1 MIVVII
7 KTVVLTL
14 CILAVLLMFFA
25 RKYDFCIWKKG
36 KFKIKERYISDY
48 VYVYDKFMCLVDKN
62 NYRSRIEID
71 FENNTIR
78 IETKGSSELL
88 TYTFSKYKVID
99 DDETINKIEFM
110 FEDEYEIESATL
122 TFIAFSKHLNHL
134 KIQTKNCDKVIE
146 YSNQY
151 KV

>member
-25 RKYDFCIWKKG
+25 RKYDFCVWKKY
-36 KFKIKERYISDY
+36 KIPKVYFSDNK
-48 VYVYDKFMCLVDKN
+48 YVYDKFNYLVNKDNTKC
-62 NYRSRIEID
+62 RSRIEIN

-78 IETKGSSELL
+78 IETKGSSEVL
-88 TYTFSKYKVID
+88 TYTFSKYKVAD
-99 DDETINKIEFM
+99 DGTNIEFM

-122 TFIAFSKHLNHL
+122 ALAVTLLNEFLL
-134 KIQTKNCDKVIE
+134 KRLEITTKNCDNIIK
-146 YSNQY
+146 YY
-151 KV
+151 

>member
-14 CILAVLLMFFA
+14 CILAVLLMFFV
-25 RKYDFCIWKKG
+25 RKYDFCIWKKC
-36 KFKIKERYISDY
+36 KIKERYFSDY
-48 VYVYDKFMCLVDKN
+48 IYVYDRFMCLVDKN
-62 NYRSRIEID
+62 NYRSRIDID
-71 FENNTIR
+71 FENNTIS
-78 IETKGSSELL
+78 IEIKDSSELL

-99 DDETINKIEFM
+99 DDDETIIKIVFM

-134 KIQTKNCDKVIE
+134 KIQTKNCNSMIE
-146 YSNQY
+146 YGN
-151 KV
+151 

>member
-1 MIVVII
+1 MIAVII

-25 RKYDFCIWKKG
+25 RKYDFCIWKKC
-36 KFKIKERYISDY
+36 KIKERYFSDY
-48 VYVYDKFMCLVDKN
+48 IYVYDRFMHLVDKN

-78 IETKGSSELL
+78 IETKDSSELL
-88 TYTFSKYKVID
+88 RTYTFSKYKVID

-134 KIQTKNCDKVIE
+134 KIQTKNCNRVIE

-151 KV
+151 KL

>member
-25 RKYDFCIWKKG
+25 RKYDFCVWKQG
-36 KFKIKERYISDY
+36 ILKIKEIYISDY
-48 VYVYDKFMCLVDKN
+48 IHVYDRFMCLVDKN

-71 FENNTIR
+71 FENNTIC

-88 TYTFSKYKVID
+88 TYTFSKYKVIEED
-99 DDETINKIEFM
+99 GEIDSIEFM
-110 FEDEYEIESATL
+110 FEDGYEIESATL
-122 TFIAFSKHLNHL
+122 TFVVFSRHLKHL
-134 KIQTKNCDKVIE
+134 KIQTKNCDSMIE
-146 YSNQY
+146 YGN
-151 KV
+151 